1 MDSGESMPTQE
12 ERLWAMLAHLSGLLG
27 CVTMIGQYVAPLVIF
42 LIFRERS
49 RFVAYHAIQ
58 QLLFQLLILIASAIL
73 TIVAVVT
80 CGIGLIIVVPLAV
93 LLCLAGLAY
102 IVWAALEAYNGKWF
116 RIPWVGDM
124 ARSLTET

>member
-1 MDSGESMPTQE
+1 MPTQE

-27 CVTMIGQYVAPLVIF
+27 WVTMIGQYVAPLVIF

-49 RFVAYHAIQ
+49 QFVAYHAIQ

>member
-1 MDSGESMPTQE
+1 MPTQE

-27 CVTMIGQYVAPLVIF
+27 WVTMIGQYVAPLVIF